1 MTPPTMGPMG
11 VEECDKVFE
20 EEDDDDVEPVDV
32 ASASDPVTVTMATEL
47 DD

>member
-11 VEECDKVFE
+11 VEECDEVFE
-20 EEDDDDVEPVDV
+20 EDEDDFEPVDV
-32 ASASDPVTVTMATEL
+32 GSASDPVTVTMPTKF